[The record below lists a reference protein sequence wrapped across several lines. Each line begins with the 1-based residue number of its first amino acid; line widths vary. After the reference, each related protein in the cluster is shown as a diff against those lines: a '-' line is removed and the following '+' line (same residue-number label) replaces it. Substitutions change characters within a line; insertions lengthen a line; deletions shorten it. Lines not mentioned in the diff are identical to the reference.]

1 MSAGVLK
8 HGKPRREAAKSVT
21 LSKID
26 LRALWELDKPP
37 LMSGKLFLGHRLR
50 RLRRDLGKSQTDMAT
65 SLGISPS
72 YLNHLERNQRPVTA
86 ALLLKLADIYE
97 VDVRSFATGGGTRTG
112 PDELKEIFSDVI
124 LSDLDVARYELAELA
139 HNSPTVADA
148 IARLYAALKE
158 AGRSPGVEGNGDARS
173 LVTPENWV
181 RDYIQQHR
189 NHYPE
194 LEQCA
199 ETLGGALSDPLSM
212 SEPMRRRLKDAWGI
226 TARVV
231 PQAELGNVSQSYD
244 TERRQFLLSSQ
255 LRAEN
260 RTFAL
265 AYQLALTEFASVIER
280 MVAEAAPPDEGIAQL
295 LHMSLANYAAG
306 AIMMPYGRFLSACE
320 EMRYSIDR
328 LCGEFGANVEQ
339 VAHRLTTM
347 GRPGARGVPF
357 FMLRVDPAGNI
368 SKRYAGD
375 QFPFSRFGGTCPRW
389 NLHAAFQA
397 AGQVVT
403 QLIETPDGHRYFTVA
418 RTIERPIRTD
428 LSGGL
433 LAIGLGCD
441 IRYAHKLSCADVYDL
456 ANAPVTPVG
465 PACAICPR
473 LDCGY
478 RATAPAG
485 RMLAVDR
492 LQKTISPYPFVPA

>member
-1 MSAGVLK
+1 MSA
-8 HGKPRREAAKSVT
+8 
-21 LSKID
+21 
-26 LRALWELDKPP
+26 
-37 LMSGKLFLGHRLR
+37 KLYLGHRLR
-50 RLRRDLGKSQTDMAT
+50 RLRRDHELSQTDMAGK
-65 SLGISPS
+65 LGISPS

-86 ALLLKLADIYE
+86 ALLLKLAELYD
-97 VDVRSFATGGGTRTG
+97 VDVRSFASGGGTRTG
-112 PDELKEIFSDVI
+112 PDELGEIFSDA
-124 LSDLDVARYELAELA
+124 LLADLGVPRYELAELA
-139 HNSPTVADA
+139 HNAPSVADA

-158 AGRSPGVEGNGDARS
+158 AGRNPTIASSGDARAV
-173 LVTPENWV
+173 VTPENWV

-189 NHYPE
+189 NHYPA
-194 LEQCA
+194 LEEAA

-212 SEPMRRRLKDAWGI
+212 QEPMRRRLKEAWGI
-226 TARVV
+226 SARVV
-231 PQAELGNVSQSYD
+231 SQAELGNVSQLYD
-244 TERRQFLLSSQ
+244 GERRLFLLSSQ
-255 LRAEN
+255 LRPEN

-265 AYQLALTEFASVIER
+265 AYQLALVEFAPLIER
-280 MVAEAAPPDEGIAQL
+280 MVAEAAAPDEGIRQL

-306 AIMMPYGRFLSACE
+306 AIMMPYGRFLKACE

-339 VAHRLTTM
+339 VAHRFTTLS
-347 GRPGARGVPF
+347 RPGARGVPF

-403 QLIETPDGHRYFTVA
+403 QLIETPDGQRFFTVA
-418 RTIERPIRTD
+418 RTIERPIKSD

-433 LAIGLGCD
+433 LAVGLGCD
-441 IRYAHKLSCADVYDL
+441 IAHAHKLSCAEGYDL
-456 ANAPVTPVG
+456 EKAPVTPVG

-473 LDCGY
+473 MDCGY
-478 RATAPAG
+478 RATPPAG

-492 LQKTISPYPFVPA
+492 TRKSISPYPFVAAPAS

>member
-1 MSAGVLK
+1 MGEIDSLRFMS
-8 HGKPRREAAKSVT
+8 S
-21 LSKID
+21 
-26 LRALWELDKPP
+26 
-37 LMSGKLFLGHRLR
+37 KLFLGHRLR
-50 RLRRDLGKSQTDMAT
+50 RLRRDQQRSQTDMAT
-65 SLGISPS
+65 TLGISPS

-86 ALLLKLADIYE
+86 ALLLKLAELYD
-97 VDVRSFATGGGTRTG
+97 VDVRAFAAGGGARTG
-112 PDELKEIFSDVI
+112 PDELAEIFSDS
-124 LSDLDVARYELAELA
+124 LLTDLGVPRYELAELA
-139 HNSPTVADA
+139 HNSPSVADA

-158 AGRSPGVEGNGDARS
+158 AGRNPTLAGSGDARS

-212 SEPMRRRLKDAWGI
+212 AEPMRRRLKEAWGI
-226 TARVV
+226 HARVV
-231 PQAELGNVSQSYD
+231 PQAELGNVSQLYD
-244 TERRQFLLSSQ
+244 ADRRLFLMSSQ

-265 AYQLALTEFASVIER
+265 AYQLALVEFAGVIDK
-280 MVAEAAPPDEGIAQL
+280 MVAEAAPPDEGVRQL
-295 LHMSLANYAAG
+295 LHMSLANSAAG
-306 AIMMPYGRFLSACE
+306 AIMMPYGRFLASAE
-320 EMRYSIDR
+320 GYRYSIDR
-328 LCGEFGANVEQ
+328 LCGEYGANVEQ
-339 VAHRLTTM
+339 VAHRLTTL

-403 QLIETPDGHRYFTVA
+403 QLIETPDGQRFFTVA
-418 RTIERPIRTD
+418 RTIDRPVKAE
-428 LSGGL
+428 LAGGL
-433 LAIGLGCD
+433 LALGLGCD
-441 IRYAHKLSCADVYDL
+441 IRHAHRLHCAEGYDL

-465 PACAICPR
+465 PACTICPR
-473 LDCGY
+473 VDCAY
-478 RATAPAG
+478 RATPPAG

-492 LQKTISPYPFVPA
+492 TRKTISPYPFVSA

>member
-1 MSAGVLK
+1 MSA
-8 HGKPRREAAKSVT
+8 
-21 LSKID
+21 
-26 LRALWELDKPP
+26 
-37 LMSGKLFLGHRLR
+37 KLFLGHRLR
-50 RLRRDLGKSQTDMAT
+50 RLRRDHELSQTDMAAR
-65 SLGISPS
+65 LGISPS

-86 ALLLKLADIYE
+86 ALLLKLAELYDI
-97 VDVRSFATGGGTRTG
+97 DMRAFASGGGTRTG
-112 PDELKEIFSDVI
+112 PDELAEIFSDA
-124 LSDLDVARYELAELA
+124 LLADLGVPRYELVELA
-139 HNSPTVADA
+139 HNAPAVADA
-148 IARLYAALKE
+148 VARLYAALQE
-158 AGRSPGVEGNGDARS
+158 TARSPGLAGNGDARA

-189 NHYPE
+189 NHYPD
-194 LEQCA
+194 LEQAA

-212 SEPMRRRLKDAWGI
+212 QEPMRRRLKDAWGI
-226 TARVV
+226 SARVV
-231 PQAELGNVSQSYD
+231 PQAELGNASQMFD
-244 TERRQFLLSSQ
+244 GDRRLFLMSSQ
-255 LRAEN
+255 LRPEN

-265 AYQLALTEFASVIER
+265 AYQLALVEFAGVIDR
-280 MVAEAAPPDEGIAQL
+280 MVAEAAPPDDGIGQL

-306 AIMMPYGRFLSACE
+306 AIMMPYGRFLAACE

-339 VAHRLTTM
+339 VAHRLTTLS
-347 GRPGARGVPF
+347 RPGARGVPF

-403 QLIETPDGHRYFTVA
+403 QLIETPDGQRFFTVA
-418 RTIERPIRTD
+418 RTIERPIKSD

-433 LAIGLGCD
+433 LAVGLGCD
-441 IRYAHKLSCADVYDL
+441 IAYAHKLSCAEGYDL

-473 LDCGY
+473 IDCGY
-478 RATAPAG
+478 RATPPAG

-492 LQKTISPYPFVPA
+492 TRKTISPYPFIAG

>member
-1 MSAGVLK
+1 M
-8 HGKPRREAAKSVT
+8 AA
-21 LSKID
+21 
-26 LRALWELDKPP
+26 
-37 LMSGKLFLGHRLR
+37 
-50 RLRRDLGKSQTDMAT
+50 

-86 ALLLKLADIYE
+86 ALLLKLAELYD
-97 VDVRSFATGGGTRTG
+97 VDVRTFAAGGGARTG
-112 PDELKEIFSDVI
+112 PDDLSEIFSDAM
-124 LSDLDVARYELAELA
+124 LSDLGVPRYELTELA
-139 HNSPTVADA
+139 HNAPSIADA

-158 AGRSPGVEGNGDARS
+158 AGRNPNLASTGDARS

-189 NHYPE
+189 NHYPA
-194 LEQCA
+194 LEEAA
-199 ETLGGALSDPLSM
+199 ETLGGALSDPLSVA
-212 SEPMRRRLKDAWGI
+212 EPMRRRLKDAWGI
-226 TARVV
+226 SARVV
-231 PQAELGNVSQSYD
+231 PQVELGDVSQFYD
-244 TERRQFLLSSQ
+244 SERRLFLISSQ
-255 LRAEN
+255 LRSEN
-260 RTFAL
+260 RLFAL
-265 AYQLALTEFASVIER
+265 AYQLALVEFAPLLDR
-280 MVAEAAPPDEGIAQL
+280 MVEEAAAPDEGIRNL

-306 AIMMPYGRFLSACE
+306 AIMMPYGRFLASAE
-320 EMRYSIDR
+320 GYRYSIDR
-328 LCGEFGANVEQ
+328 LCGEYGANVEQ
-339 VAHRLTTM
+339 VAHRLTTL

-389 NLHAAFQA
+389 NLHAAFQT
-397 AGQVVT
+397 AGQPIT

-418 RTIERPIRTD
+418 RTIDRPVKTE
-428 LSGGL
+428 LGGGL

-441 IRYAHKLSCADVYDL
+441 IRHAGRLSCADTYDL

-473 LDCGY
+473 QDCAY
-478 RATAPAG
+478 RATPPAG

-492 LQKTISPYPFVPA
+492 TKKTISPYPFVAA